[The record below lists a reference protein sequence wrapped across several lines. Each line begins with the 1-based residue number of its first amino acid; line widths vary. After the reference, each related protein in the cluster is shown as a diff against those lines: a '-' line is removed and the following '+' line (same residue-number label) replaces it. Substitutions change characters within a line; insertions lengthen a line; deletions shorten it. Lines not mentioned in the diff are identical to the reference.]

1 MPTSPHRPTHLTDL
15 SQMVCPLVQR
25 GPRNPPLLSKGG
37 RGGLIP
43 CLSWISGFT
52 LAALALFPGAA
63 QASLARIV
71 SVQGSVEVQRATGT
85 TFQPASPGT
94 ALYGPDILRPSRGS
108 RVIVV
113 CPNGQSQWRVP
124 AGTVS
129 AVNNGCPGTPAALK
143 PEFGVGDLRGG
154 SNSAIPYVIAPRQDL
169 VLSPTPTLQWN
180 PVDGASQYT
189 VSLRTR
195 RGTVW
200 EVTTPDS
207 VLPYPENQ
215 PPLSPGTRY
224 TLVVQADTGTASTD
238 EPPELA
244 FNLLGGDEAT
254 EAAEAIAAVQD
265 LDLPEL
271 AKTLILVEEVYPR
284 YQLTAAAIADL
295 EDLVSQGFDLAQVRR
310 LLGDIYLR
318 SGLRLLA
325 ETSYQRAIALA
336 IATDNLEEE
345 VMAQYGLGTLYSRT
359 GQTAR
364 AIAQLTAAQAG
375 ATALGNATLAADIA
389 TELEGL

>member
-1 MPTSPHRPTHLTDL
+1 
-15 SQMVCPLVQR
+15 
-25 GPRNPPLLSKGG
+25 
-37 RGGLIP
+37 
-43 CLSWISGFT
+43 
-52 LAALALFPGAA
+52 
-63 QASLARIV
+63 
-71 SVQGSVEVQRATGT
+71 
-85 TFQPASPGT
+85 
-94 ALYGPDILRPSRGS
+94 
-108 RVIVV
+108 
-113 CPNGQSQWRVP
+113 VP

>member
-1 MPTSPHRPTHLTDL
+1 MLTNPRPPRLPLPQNSPAFAEKVR
-15 SQMVCPLVQR
+15 R
-25 GPRNPPLLSKGG
+25 K
-37 RGGLIP
+37 LIP
-43 CLSWISGFT
+43 LALGNWGNRRLRLPWIPVLT
-52 LAALALFPGAA
+52 LAALALLPGAA

-71 SVQGSVEVQRATGT
+71 SVRGSVEVQRATGT
-85 TFQPASPGT
+85 TFQSASPGT

-108 RVIVV
+108 RVEVV
-113 CPNGQSQWRVP
+113 CPNGRTRWVVP

-154 SNSAIPYVIAPRQDL
+154 RDPAIPYVISPRQDV

-180 PVDGASQYT
+180 PVAGASQYT
-189 VSLRTR
+189 VALRTR

-207 VLPYPENQ
+207 TIPYPEDQ

-244 FNLLGGDEAT
+244 FNLLAGDGAT
-254 EAAEAIAAVQD
+254 EAAEQIAAGQA

-271 AKTLILVEEVYPR
+271 AQTLMLVEEVYPR
-284 YQLTAAAIADL
+284 YQLTAAAMADL
-295 EDLVSQGFDLAQVRR
+295 EALVSQGFDIAQVRR

-318 SGLRLLA
+318 SGLSWLA
-325 ETSYQRAIALA
+325 ETNYLRAVALA
-336 IATDNLEEE
+336 IATDNLEEQ
-345 VMAQYGLGTLYSRT
+345 VMAQYGLGTLYNRT
-359 GQTAR
+359 DNPEA
-364 AIAQLTAAQAG
+364 AAAQLAAAQAG
-375 ATALGNATLAADIA
+375 AEALGNATLAADIA
-389 TELEGL
+389 AERQPLPR

>member
-1 MPTSPHRPTHLTDL
+1 MPTSPCRFTHPTDS
-15 SQMVCPLVQR
+15 SQMVGPLVQR
-25 GPRNPPLLSKGG
+25 RPRKSTLLRKGS
-37 RGGLIP
+37 RWDCIP
-43 CLSWISGFT
+43 RLSWLSGFALT
-52 LAALALFPGAA
+52 ALALFPGAA
-63 QASLARIV
+63 QASLARIM
-71 SVQGSVEVQRATGT
+71 SVQGSVEVQRATDT
-85 TFQPASPGT
+85 TFQPAFPGT

-108 RVIVV
+108 RVMVV

-154 SNSAIPYVIAPRQDL
+154 SDPAIPYVIAPRQDL
-169 VLSPTPTLQWN
+169 VLSPTPSLQWN
-180 PVDGASQYT
+180 PVEGATQYT

-207 VLPYPENQ
+207 TLPYPEDQ

-224 TLVVQADTGTASTD
+224 TLVVQSDTGTVSTD

-244 FNLLGGDEAT
+244 FNLLTGDEAT
-254 EAAEAIAAVQD
+254 EAAEQIAAIQA

-271 AKTLILVEEVYPR
+271 AQTLILIEEVYPR

-295 EDLVSQGFDLAQVRR
+295 ETLVSHGFEVARVRR

-318 SGLRLLA
+318 SGLSLLA
-325 ETSYQRAIALA
+325 ETNYQRAIALA
-336 IATDNLEEE
+336 IATDSLEEE
-345 VMAQYGLGTLYSRT
+345 VMAQHGLGTLYSRT

-364 AIAQLTAAQAG
+364 AIAQLTAAQNG
-375 ATALGNATLAADIA
+375 AIALGNATLAADIA